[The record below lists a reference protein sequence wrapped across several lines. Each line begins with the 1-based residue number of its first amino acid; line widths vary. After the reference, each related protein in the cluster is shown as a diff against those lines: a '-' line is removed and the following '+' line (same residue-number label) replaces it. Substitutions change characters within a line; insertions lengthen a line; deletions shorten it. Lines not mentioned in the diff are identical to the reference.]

1 MDLHPG
7 EQIVFQ
13 GRPIWRSILSFY
25 ITGFIGSVV
34 IGVIVALIASTALG
48 VIVFVVLFAIDV
60 LVGFL
65 RRVSTRYTIT
75 TQRLRIER
83 GLLSK
88 HVQQTRIERVQNVNT
103 NQTFVSRILRVGTVD
118 FDTAGTDDSDF
129 TFTGDGNALYAAYH
143 DDEWGA
149 PVTDERGLF
158 ERVSLEAFQSGLSWL
173 TILRK
178 REAFRAAFAN
188 FEPDAVARFG
198 DNDVDRLLGDAG
210 IVRHRGK
217 IEAAIANARA

>member
-34 IGVIVALIASTALG
+34 IGVLVALIVSTTVG
-48 VIVFVVLFAIDV
+48 VIVFLVLFGLDV
-60 LVGFL
+60 LVGFI

-103 NQTFVSRILRVGTVD
+103 NQTFVSRVLRVGTVD

-129 TFTGDGNALYAAYH
+129 TFTGVGNPH
-143 DDEWGA
+143 E
-149 PVTDERGLF
+149 V
-158 ERVSLEAFQSGLSWL
+158 VEAVDRAQ
-173 TILRK
+173 
-178 REAFRAAFAN
+178 REAAERAAERAAEPRFAP
-188 FEPDAVARFG
+188 ESGPGTTRTG
-198 DNDVDRLLGDAG
+198 
-210 IVRHRGK
+210 
-217 IEAAIANARA
+217 

>member
-7 EQIVFQ
+7 ERIVFE

-25 ITGFIGSVV
+25 ITGLIGSLI
-34 IGVIVALIASTALG
+34 IGILVALIVSTTVG
-48 VIVFVVLFAIDV
+48 VVVFLVLFGIDI

-103 NQTFVSRILRVGTVD
+103 NQTFVSRILHVGTVD

-129 TFTGDGNALYAAYH
+129 TFTGVGNPH
-143 DDEWGA
+143 E
-149 PVTDERGLF
+149 V
-158 ERVSLEAFQSGLSWL
+158 VEAVDHAQ
-173 TILRK
+173 
-178 REAFRAAFAN
+178 REASASTSPR
-188 FEPDAVARFG
+188 G
-198 DNDVDRLLGDAG
+198 DGL
-210 IVRHRGK
+210 
-217 IEAAIANARA
+217 

>member
-34 IGVIVALIASTALG
+34 IGVLVALIVSTTVG
-48 VIVFVVLFAIDV
+48 VIVFLALFALDV
-60 LVGFL
+60 LVGFI
-65 RRVSTRYTIT
+65 RRISTKYTIT

-83 GLLSK
+83 GILAK

-103 NQTFVSRILRVGTVD
+103 NQTVVARILRVGTVD

-129 TFTGDGNALYAAYH
+129 TFTGVGNPH
-143 DDEWGA
+143 E
-149 PVTDERGLF
+149 V
-158 ERVSLEAFQSGLSWL
+158 VEAVDRAQ
-173 TILRK
+173 
-178 REAFRAAFAN
+178 REASAAG
-188 FEPDAVARFG
+188 PRTDG
-198 DNDVDRLLGDAG
+198 L
-210 IVRHRGK
+210 
-217 IEAAIANARA
+217 

>member
-7 EQIVFQ
+7 EQIVFE

-25 ITGFIGSVV
+25 ITGFIGSVIIGV
-34 IGVIVALIASTALG
+34 VVALVASTTIGVIVFL
-48 VIVFVVLFAIDV
+48 VLFAVDV
-60 LVGFL
+60 LVGFV

-129 TFTGDGNALYAAYH
+129 TFTGVGNPH
-143 DDEWGA
+143 EV
-149 PVTDERGLF
+149 VTAVDR
-158 ERVSLEAFQSGLSWL
+158 AQ
-173 TILRK
+173 
-178 REAFRAAFAN
+178 REASTSAG
-188 FEPDAVARFG
+188 PGG
-198 DNDVDRLLGDAG
+198 DGL
-210 IVRHRGK
+210 
-217 IEAAIANARA
+217 

>member
-7 EQIVFQ
+7 EQIVFD

-25 ITGFIGSVV
+25 ITGLIGSIV
-34 IGVIVALIASTALG
+34 IGIIVALVASTTVG
-48 VIVFVVLFAIDV
+48 VIVFLVLFGLDV
-60 LVGFL
+60 LVGFI

-103 NQTFVSRILRVGTVD
+103 NQTFVSRVLRVGTVD

-129 TFTGDGNALYAAYH
+129 TFTGVGNPHA
-143 DDEWGA
+143 
-149 PVTDERGLF
+149 V
-158 ERVSLEAFQSGLSWL
+158 VEAVDHAQ
-173 TILRK
+173 
-178 REAFRAAFAN
+178 REAAA
-188 FEPDAVARFG
+188 ARPRTDG
-198 DNDVDRLLGDAG
+198 L
-210 IVRHRGK
+210 
-217 IEAAIANARA
+217 